1 MAAATPDRR
10 RIRLP
15 PRQHTNSTTHTG
27 HAFGTGGYKTIAYE
41 IVTKIGVPAAVFAP
55 TGYGELLFGV
65 WKGFAELA
73 RLGVAATTPRVF
85 ACEPAASGPLA
96 RAIAEGRPAAKV
108 ETARTAA
115 YAINSSISGHRPV
128 AAIRASGG
136 RAFLV
141 EDSEMAQAQ
150 HDLAHAGLWHEISAA
165 AGLAGYRQLQNQD
178 FEGPVV
184 CIATSSGFKDI
195 GVGAQPPKIINPHWD
210 VVRRHL
216 EAAGISC

>member
-1 MAAATPDRR
+1 M
-10 RIRLP
+10 
-15 PRQHTNSTTHTG
+15 
-27 HAFGTGGYKTIAYE
+27 
-41 IVTKIGVPAAVFAP
+41 FAP